1 MSVELVLALLFS
13 FVLLPCVAHWTR
25 EAQAR
30 DRTASEAPAA
40 PPARRPR

>member
-25 EAQAR
+25 EAQER
-30 DRTASEAPAA
+30 DRTAGEAPAA
-40 PPARRPR
+40 ARGRRPR